1 VSSDIKS
8 RIEQLREELNRHTYL
23 YYVAATP
30 EIGDEQFDFLLKELE
45 SLEKENPEFD
55 DPLSPTRRVGGEP
68 VKGFVTVNHPKP
80 MLSLANTYSQTEIE
94 DFDKRVRDSLGDK
107 PFQYHCELKFDGVAV
122 RLEYENGRLKLA
134 ATRGDGVSG
143 DDITEN
149 VKTIRNVPLTLS
161 GKKFPEKFEVRGE
174 ILMPLEAFRKL
185 NESQAEAGDKT
196 FANPR
201 NTTSGTL
208 KLQDSKIVARR
219 NLQFFAYY
227 FESETENLNTHSAN
241 LDFISSLGFPVYSAR
256 KVCNSLAE
264 VEKFISEWEEK
275 RESLPFEID
284 GVVIKV
290 DQINLQE
297 ELGFTSKVPRWA
309 IARKFAARQASTLL
323 KEIILQ
329 VGRTGAVTPVAV
341 LEPVFLAGSTISRAT
356 LHNEDEIRR
365 KKLAPGLFVL
375 IEKGGDVIPKVVSVD
390 ESKSKPS
397 DSPWKMPE
405 TCPECDST
413 LVKEG
418 EDAVYRCV
426 NPDCPPQIRGR
437 IEHFASRDAL
447 NIEGL
452 GESVVDLLVS
462 SGLVHD
468 VDDLF
473 SLTTEE
479 LSSLERMGEKS
490 ASNLV
495 NSISA
500 AKGQPFSKVLFAL
513 GIRHVGSNGAKVLA
527 RNLKTISAI
536 QNATPEELTRIN
548 EIGETTA
555 ASIVSWFGNE
565 YNCNIINR
573 LTRAGLQFEDF
584 SSTETVAGSPFTGK
598 TVVFTGTLETMKRD
612 EAETLIEKLGGK
624 SSGSVSKKTHF
635 VVTGADAGSKAAKAS
650 ELGVPILTEAQFR
663 EMILPYV

>member
-1 VSSDIKS
+1 MSSEIKK
-8 RIEQLREELNRHTYL
+8 RIEFLRSELNRHNYL
-23 YYVAATP
+23 YYVTANP
-30 EIGDEQFDFLLKELE
+30 EITDEQFDFLLKELE
-45 SLEKENPEFD
+45 SLEKEHPEYD

-68 VKGFVTVNHPKP
+68 VKGFVTVRHPKP

-94 DFDKRVRDSLGDK
+94 EFDKRVRDSLGDE
-107 PFQYHCELKFDGVAV
+107 PYQYHCELKFDGVAV
-122 RLEYENGRLKLA
+122 RLDYENGRLKLA

-161 GKKFPEKFEVRGE
+161 GHNFPEKFEVRGE
-174 ILMPLEAFRKL
+174 VLMPLDAFRKL
-185 NESQAEAGDKT
+185 NKSQLEAGEKT

-201 NTTSGTL
+201 NTTAGTL
-208 KLQDSKIVARR
+208 KLQDSKLVAKR

-227 FESETENLNTHSAN
+227 FESETEKLRTHSTS
-241 LDFISSLGFPVYSAR
+241 LDFISLLGFPVYPAR
-256 KVCNSLAE
+256 KVCNTLAE
-264 VEKFISEWEEK
+264 VEQFISEWEGK

-290 DQINLQE
+290 DQIDLQSQ
-297 ELGFTSKVPRWA
+297 LGFTAKVPRWA
-309 IARKFAARQASTLL
+309 IARKFAARQASTFL

-329 VGRTGAVTPVAV
+329 VGRTGAVTPVAI

-356 LHNEDEIRR
+356 LHNEDEIQR
-365 KKLAPGLFVL
+365 KKLAPGLYVL

-390 ESKSKPS
+390 EAKSKPS
-397 DSPWKMPE
+397 ENPWKMPE
-405 TCPECDST
+405 LCPECSSK
-413 LVKEG
+413 LVKED

-426 NPDCPPQIRGR
+426 NRNCPPQVRGR

-473 SLTTEE
+473 ALTAEQ
-479 LSSLERMGEKS
+479 LSSLDRMGDKS
-490 ASNLV
+490 AGNLIH
-495 NSISA
+495 SISA
-500 AKGQPFSKVLFAL
+500 AKEQPFSKVLFAL
-513 GIRHVGSNGAKVLA
+513 GIRHVGANVAKVLA
-527 RNLKTISAI
+527 KNLKTIQAI
-536 QNATPEELTRIN
+536 QNASIEDLTSIN
-548 EIGETTA
+548 EIGETIA

-565 YNCNIINR
+565 YNCYKINR
-573 LTRAGLQFEDF
+573 LKAAGLQFEDF
-584 SSTETVAGSPFTGK
+584 SVQEPVRESPFTSK
-598 TVVFTGTLETMKRD
+598 TVVFTGTLETMTRD
-612 EAETLIEKLGGK
+612 EAELLVEKLGGK
-624 SSGSVSKKTHF
+624 SSGSVSKKTSF
-635 VVTGADAGSKAAKAS
+635 VVCGADAGSKAAKAR
-650 ELGVPILTEAQFR
+650 ELGVPILTESQFR

>member
-1 VSSDIKS
+1 MSQDIKS
-8 RIEQLREELNRHTYL
+8 RIERLRAELNRHTYL
-23 YYVAATP
+23 YYVAASP
-30 EIGDEQFDFLLKELE
+30 EIGDEQFDFMLKELE

-55 DPLSPTRRVGGEP
+55 DPLSPTKRVGGEP
-68 VKGFVTVNHPKP
+68 VKGFATVRHPKP
-80 MLSLANTYSQTEIE
+80 MLSLANTYNQTEVE
-94 DFDKRVRDSLGDK
+94 EFDKRVKEGLGDQ

-122 RLEYENGRLKLA
+122 RLEYENGRLILA
-134 ATRGDGVSG
+134 ASRGDGVSG

-149 VKTIRNVPLTLS
+149 VKTIRNVPLVIS
-161 GKKFPEKFEVRGE
+161 GKHFPERFEVRGE

-185 NESQAEAGDKT
+185 NESQAEAGEKT

-201 NTTSGTL
+201 NTTAGTL
-208 KLQDSKIVARR
+208 KLQDSKLVARR

-227 FESETENLNTHSAN
+227 YESETGNNQTHSGN
-241 LDFISSLGFPVYSAR
+241 LAELEKMGFPVYPAR
-256 KVCNSLAE
+256 KVCSNLEEIES
-264 VEKFISEWEEK
+264 FISEWEEK
-275 RESLPFEID
+275 RETLPFEID

-290 DQINLQE
+290 DQVSLQE

-309 IARKFAARQASTLL
+309 IARKFAARQVSTLL
-323 KEIILQ
+323 KDIILQ

-356 LHNEDEIRR
+356 LHNEDEIQR

-397 DSPWKMPE
+397 DSPWKMPA
-405 TCPECDST
+405 TCPECNSA

-418 EDAVYRCV
+418 EDAVYRCE
-426 NPDCPPQIRGR
+426 NRDCPPQIRGR

-452 GESVVDLLVS
+452 GESIVDLLVS

-473 SLTTEE
+473 SLTLDQLT
-479 LSSLERMGEKS
+479 SLERMGEKS
-490 ASNLV
+490 AGNLLT
-495 NSISA
+495 SISS
-500 AKGQPFSKVLFAL
+500 AKEQPFSKVLFAL
-513 GIRHVGSNGAKVLA
+513 GIRHVGANGAKVLA

-536 QNATPEELTRIN
+536 RQASVEDLTQIN

-555 ASIVSWFGNE
+555 TSIVSWFGNE
-565 YNCNIINR
+565 YNCNKINR
-573 LTRAGLQFEDF
+573 LTAAGLQFEDF
-584 SSTETVAGSPFTGK
+584 SAAELVSGSPFAGK
-598 TVVFTGTLETMKRD
+598 TVVFTGTLETMTRD
-612 EAETLIEKLGGK
+612 EAEALVEKLGGK
-624 SSGSVSKKTHF
+624 SAGSVSKKTHF
-635 VVTGADAGSKAAKAS
+635 VVTGSDAGSKAAKAR

-663 EMILPYV
+663 EMIQPYV

>member
-1 VSSDIKS
+1 MSQDIKS
-8 RIEQLREELNRHTYL
+8 RIEQLRAELNRHTYL

-30 EIGDEQFDFLLKELE
+30 EIEDEQFDFLLKELE
-45 SLEKENPEFD
+45 SLEKLHPEFD

-80 MLSLANTYSQTEIE
+80 MLSLANTYSQAEVE
-94 DFDKRVRDSLGDK
+94 EFAKRVTDTLGDQE
-107 PFQYHCELKFDGVAV
+107 FHYHCELKFDGVAV

-149 VKTIRNVPLTLS
+149 VKTIRNIPLILS
-161 GKKFPEKFEVRGE
+161 GENSPKKFEVRGE

-185 NESQAEAGDKT
+185 NASQTEAGEKT

-201 NTTSGTL
+201 NTTAGTL
-208 KLQDSKIVARR
+208 KLQDSKLVAKR

-227 FESETENLNTHSAN
+227 FESDSVSNQTHSGN
-241 LDFISSLGFPVYSAR
+241 LDQLVKMGFPVYPAR
-256 KVCNSLAE
+256 KVCKNLDEIES
-264 VEKFISEWEEK
+264 FISEWEEK
-275 RESLPFEID
+275 RETLPFEID

-290 DQINLQE
+290 DQISLQE

-309 IARKFAARQASTLL
+309 IARKFAARQVSTLL
-323 KEIILQ
+323 KEIVLQ

-356 LHNEDEIRR
+356 LHNEDEIQR

-390 ESKSKPS
+390 ESKSKLS
-397 DSPWKMPE
+397 ESAWKMPE
-405 TCPECDST
+405 TCPECAST

-426 NPDCPPQIRGR
+426 NRDCPPQVRGR

-452 GESVVDLLVS
+452 GESIVDLLVS

-473 SLTTEE
+473 LLTMDQLT
-479 LSSLERMGEKS
+479 SLERMGEKS
-490 ASNLV
+490 AGNLLA
-495 NSISA
+495 SISS
-500 AKGQPFSKVLFAL
+500 AKTQPFPKVLFAL
-513 GIRHVGSNGAKVLA
+513 GIRHIGANGAKVLA
-527 RNLKTISAI
+527 RNLKSIQAI
-536 QNATPEELTRIN
+536 QNASLEELTRIN

-565 YNCNIINR
+565 YNCNKINR
-573 LTRAGLQFEDF
+573 LTAAGLQFEDF
-584 SSTETVAGSPFTGK
+584 SGNELVTGSPFSGK
-598 TVVFTGTLETMKRD
+598 TVVFTGTLETMTRD

-624 SSGSVSKKTHF
+624 SAGSVSKKTHF
-635 VVTGADAGSKAAKAS
+635 VVTGADAGSKATKAS

-663 EMILPYV
+663 EMIQPYV